1 MRSQDC
7 LLYPQS
13 NYPLQQQ
20 SVSYTL
26 CAILRSRGIKAF
38 VCLLQE
44 RLASLPEGFL
54 PLQGPSQPFPDS
66 FQMHSLERQSLER
79 QGLGRQGHDW
89 QGLERQS
96 SEWQGLEKQSLG
108 RQLAQAEAA
117 LKAEQLQC
125 DALREQARQ
134 SQGCAIQAQ
143 VQLRRSHSRAE
154 RLAALVNEADQA
166 RRGYDGFLLFCTTAT
181 VQPLGAL
188 TLDMLASRAVL
199 ISLLIAK
206 QASLSSDQAALAISR
221 DGQASHI
228 VQCCLISQVLH
239 DQ

>member
-1 MRSQDC
+1 MRDCPTRVRSQGC
-7 LLYPQS
+7 LVYPHS
-13 NYPLQQQ
+13 KYPLQQ
-20 SVSYTL
+20 SVPYIL
-26 CAILRSRGIKAF
+26 CAIWRSRGTNTL

-54 PLQGPSQPFPDS
+54 PLQAPSQPFTDS
-66 FQMHSLERQSLER
+66 PPMHSLARQSLER
-79 QGLGRQGHDW
+79 QGLGRQGLEG

-96 SEWQGLEKQSLG
+96 FQRQSPESQGLERQSLE
-108 RQLAQAEAA
+108 RQSLERHLAQAEAA

-143 VQLRRSHSRAE
+143 MQLRRSHSRAE

-181 VQPLGAL
+181 VLDAL
-188 TLDMLASRAVL
+188 V
-199 ISLLIAK
+199 
-206 QASLSSDQAALAISR
+206 
-221 DGQASHI
+221 H
-228 VQCCLISQVLH
+228 
-239 DQ
+239 